1 MFWELTSLCFHP
13 RNYLMEWKLSCL
25 NFYEMDKGGST
36 FGNNEVGKETILMGI
51 WIIVI
56 NKKKPSW
63 KNEIYLPSNDKH
75 EGRDG
80 FDNGNTNNDR
90 KVYD

>member
-1 MFWELTSLCFHP
+1 
-13 RNYLMEWKLSCL
+13 
-25 NFYEMDKGGST
+25 
-36 FGNNEVGKETILMGI
+36 MGI